1 MPTPPLP
8 DILIRPLIETA
19 LHEDLG
25 RRGDVTS
32 ASLLDPQCQFQGQ
45 IVARQAGILCG
56 LDFARITFAL
66 LDENIAFTPVC
77 ADGNALKAGT
87 VIGQIIGPAHSI
99 LMGERVALN
108 FLTHLSGIA
117 SMTAQMVA
125 AIAGSHAKLTDTR
138 KTLPG
143 LRMAQK
149 YAVRVGGGVN
159 HRFGLDDAVLIKD
172 NHVAVVGNVTQA
184 LRLARHQLGH
194 MVKLELEIDT
204 MAQLHEILACPP
216 EFWPDCLLLDNM
228 PPPLMREAVH
238 VIRQAEKNLRAANQT
253 AQYGHIIIEASGGVS
268 LATISDIAATGVDV
282 ISSGKLTM
290 SSESLDIALD
300 FNVKYP

>member
-1 MPTPPLP
+1 MPIPPLP
-8 DILIRPLIETA
+8 DLLIRPIIETA

-32 ASLLDPQCQFQGQ
+32 ASLLDATLQFQGE
-45 IVARQAGILCG
+45 IVARQAGVLCG
-56 LDFARITFAL
+56 LDFARLTFAM
-66 LDENIAFTPVC
+66 LDEKIAFSPVI
-77 ADGNALKAGT
+77 ADGTALKAGM
-87 VIGQIIGPAHSI
+87 VIAKMTGPAQSI

-117 SMTAQMVA
+117 SITAQMVA
-125 AIAGSHAKLTDTR
+125 AIAGSQAKLTDTR

-149 YAVRVGGGVN
+149 YAVQVGGGVN

-172 NHVAVVGNVTQA
+172 NHVAAIGTVTEA
-184 LRLARHQLGH
+184 LRRARHNLGH

-204 MAQLHEILACPP
+204 IAQIKEMLAAPT

-228 PPPLMREAVH
+228 PPPVLRDAVH
-238 VIRQAEKNLRAANQT
+238 LIRQGESARRSANPT
-253 AQYGHIIIEASGGVS
+253 APIGKIILEASGGVD
-268 LATISDIAATGVDV
+268 LATISDIAASGVDV
-282 ISSGKLTM
+282 ISSGRLTM

-300 FNVKYP
+300 SIFNNP

>member
-1 MPTPPLP
+1 M
-8 DILIRPLIETA
+8 
-19 LHEDLG
+19 
-25 RRGDVTS
+25 
-32 ASLLDPQCQFQGQ
+32 
-45 IVARQAGILCG
+45 ARQAGILCG
-56 LDFARITFAL
+56 IDFARLTFAL
-66 LDENIAFTPVC
+66 LDEKIAFTPAC
-77 ADGNALKAGT
+77 AEGSALKAGT
-87 VIGQIIGPAHSI
+87 VIAHIIGPAQSI

-117 SMTAQMVA
+117 SMAAQMVA

-172 NHVAVVGNVTQA
+172 NHVAAIGSVTEA

-204 MAQLHEILACPP
+204 MAQLNEILACPP

-228 PPPLMREAVH
+228 PPPLLGEAVH
-238 VIRQAEKNLRAANQT
+238 LIRQAEQKLCATNQT
-253 AQYGHIIIEASGGVS
+253 ARYGKIIIEASGGVS
-268 LATISDIAATGVDV
+268 LATISDIARSGVDV

-300 FNVKYP
+300 FNVKNS